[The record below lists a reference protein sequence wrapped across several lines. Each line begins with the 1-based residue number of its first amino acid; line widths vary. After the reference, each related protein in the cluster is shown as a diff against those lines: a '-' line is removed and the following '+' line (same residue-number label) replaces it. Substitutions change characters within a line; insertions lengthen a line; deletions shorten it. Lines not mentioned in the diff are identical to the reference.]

1 MFLAQQPN
9 IMELLEFKIKEAF
22 IEIYFKDKGYL
33 LKTHNKI
40 IKQIKENGVVFIV
53 YPFAS

>member
-1 MFLAQQPN
+1 LFLAQQPN